1 MNQEK
6 KIVKIGDI
14 VENQIPEFI
23 FSENPNFVEFLK
35 QYYLSQE
42 YQGATVDIAENLVE
56 YKNIDAFNNANLIQS
71 TTLTQ
76 EISYFDDVI
85 EVESTDGWPSQYGLL
100 KIDDEI
106 ITYTGITTNTFTGC
120 IRGFSGIESLSDES
134 NPEYLKFSSTEVS
147 EHSDESVVHN
157 LSNLFLLEFF
167 KKIKYQFS
175 PGFEEFD
182 FDPRINAPNFISKVK
197 SFYQTKGTDEAFKIL
212 FKVLYG
218 ENVEVIKPKDFL
230 FTTSDDQW
238 IVVERFVGEVI
249 SGNPLKLNGQT
260 LYQDDPIANGSIYK
274 VSSYIS
280 NGRQY
285 YNIDIFSGYSNNLN
299 PKGSIF
305 GEFKITPKT
314 YCVLNVSSTETT
326 ISAMSTIGFKN
337 SGTLNIGDLVV
348 TYTDKT
354 NTEFLNCSGITEEI
368 PASTPIYASNF
379 VYSYEDGNID
389 SPVQLRLFNTLSEVD
404 KSNTIL
410 STKNDLLKV
419 DSIGITTENVFTKS
433 LIYNVPSIIF
443 AGEVYDTI
451 PQDKFGVS
459 KSTGQVKTKYPHYLK
474 NGDILEVF
482 NITTNKKLYNTTVSN
497 VNSLTANQFSISGTE
512 NLTLNHVI
520 KFRRK
525 PFKAVSSQYPEVNN
539 KFAINIQDSY
549 EDSENYYLTSN
560 GFPQGVI
567 APFKREYEFQLL
579 APSST
584 FTFITSQHDF
594 YDGELVVV
602 ENYTVSNIEGTPGF
616 KNNVGIY
623 TGISLYTKRMSSSEI
638 KLAFTYEDLVN
649 ENYINFA
656 EQVSEI
662 DASVSGYINSIRLI
676 FSKLYNKTFTS
687 SKLFKKIAKHP
698 QYPYEKSSTR
708 MGSIGILANGV
719 EIQNYKSFDK
729 LYYGEII
736 SIDILDPGK
745 GYNLLDPPRISI
757 DFGNDTS
764 AIATPELIGKI
775 ESILV
780 IDSGFDYIETPF
792 VTIKGG
798 GNDKVKTEVKMK
810 KIQKE
815 IIFNSEDDD
824 IVIVTDPINKFVFN
838 NAHGLFPGDAVIYET
853 DGNDS
858 IGNLRN
864 NGVYYIFDVGIGK
877 SFKLA
882 PTKEDAVSGIGT
894 INISSGAKGLHKFTS
909 VKLINVIDEVNVIN
923 LDTEFKYKKIPLKQE
938 NINHYDDIIEVK
950 NHGFISGDE
959 VSYSFSG
966 TSILSTSQYY
976 YIIKINDDSFKLSS
990 TKDLQTPVAINASNS
1005 SSVHYFSYSP
1015 IRVNI
1020 EGTLSVLGLSE
1031 IGISAELYP
1040 VVTGSITKLNI
1051 INSKQYG
1058 TSIFNYEDSPR
1069 VELVTGRYSSL
1080 APVIINGK
1088 IQNVVI
1094 FNSGQNYFDNPEI
1107 EVVGSGVGAKL
1118 HPVVVNGQ
1126 ITEVKII
1133 SSGIGYDQYTKL
1145 IVKPKGSGALLKARL
1160 KSWILNEISKY
1171 GNKLDNNILVGQN
1184 YQKNKTNIGVYYL
1197 TPSLKTEFNITQS
1210 SHSPI
1215 IGWAYDGCPIYG
1227 PYAYENVDGTG
1238 NIIEM
1243 TSSYVKVKISPSIS
1257 SSPDL
1262 DCIEDYVYENG
1273 QGTLDEFNG
1282 RYCVT
1287 PEYPNGVYA
1296 YFATS
1301 FFPYFIGN
1309 KYNNS
1314 PILENF
1320 DLNFS
1325 QNLNL
1330 NQFNITKHT
1339 YPYYINDVQNYYE
1352 YFDFFPN
1359 QNIEDLIV
1367 LDVIEGSV
1375 DDIEIISPGSGYFI
1389 GDNIV
1394 FDNTGTGG
1402 FGASAEVTELGGVGI
1417 SSISSTTINIP
1428 NVTFVQN
1435 STVITG
1441 IANTILNLK
1450 DQYYVNIS
1458 GISPSNYFKLEGNK
1472 KITLKTVKSILKE
1485 PLNANTGVVTSIKIV
1500 DSITNFNIDE
1510 QLQIGNEV
1518 LKIIG
1523 FDYLNNSI
1531 SVLRGDQSLSAAVQ
1545 SDVTVLQNKF
1555 EFTESQ
1561 VLNFTDKNISYYFDS
1576 DLVSL
1581 GTNIGP
1587 EYGST
1592 LVRYPLGLGKSESK
1606 FVRTGGIWIPNHKFK
1621 HGEKV
1626 TYSIDDNSTTVVTN
1640 LNGSTDLKD
1649 IVDLYIVDL
1658 GNDIIGLTQSKQ
1670 SINSIENILY
1680 FIDSGDGKLHKLTS
1694 NREVVT
1700 GNITFNQTVVSTA
1713 STHGLSV
1720 GDGVKL
1726 NVLSGNTLQFNVTYN
1741 ASTAKLLVNSLVNPK
1756 IDAYRNQVIEF
1767 DTSSLSSS
1775 IFELYLDENFKN
1787 KYIGNKDS
1795 GIEVVESSDKIT
1807 LYISENTPSK
1817 LYYNIKTSNPLYQ
1830 DRTVQNA
1837 NIIEIFPSK
1846 FNVSAGVVTTTAN
1859 SFTVNLPY
1867 SPEVTS
1873 HVAVGRTSLSYS
1885 ITKSDISGS
1894 IFDTKLSFNGQQYKK
1909 LPTISSIGSSGENAI
1924 LVPTTTSIGK
1934 INKVESISNITY
1946 SSDKTLRPVSKLY
1959 SILNLS
1965 DDYSISKLN
1974 LIFGGANYLSPPNVQ
1989 IYNENTNQ
1997 TYDSIS
2003 LYSELKNSV
2012 VSNIIIVDTGTGLPQ
2027 NGNKVIFTE
2036 NTNGIK
2042 ILEAYANQTAP
2053 DVFLVTLRIE
2063 TPIVGFSTFNAIPFE
2078 VGDKIF
2084 VEGIESV
2091 GYGFNSSD
2099 YSYNTFNVVGIV
2111 SSYLS
2116 PDETL
2121 IRYELPNDPGSVS
2134 SYEFAYVINDK
2145 NMPICDL
2152 IVTKSNFF
2160 ANENIGST
2168 KLINNKVD
2176 PNSKSTIKVYD
2187 ADNLSINQIIEGT
2200 SSKSKGKI
2208 ITIDSI
2214 EAESIVSSSK
2224 SKPIGWLSQRG
2235 NLSETVQKLPDND
2248 YYQNFSYS
2256 IKSTK
2261 DILKWE
2267 PAVSDLAHVLGSKK
2281 FSDLVVESPSE
2292 QYQISSNNTS
2302 VVNISINSYID
2313 VNTLHDFDLVLE
2325 DVDDHND
2332 LYSEIL
2338 SFRTQKLS
2346 DYLLCINNRV
2356 LEIDD
2361 LSLNFESDLVIEKII
2376 VDTVSTTTITE
2387 SGSFI
2392 SKYLSFIESTTS
2404 IYTDFELPSLSE
2416 VFLSRRNATNINLVT
2431 YSYYEDI
2438 PLGVYISEINPSN
2451 SNEIL
2456 LEFIPYS
2463 TTNILNTRVI
2473 RETVPINESTLI
2485 NTYGNN
2491 KNVSISTSFA
2501 SEISPTEKRIHL
2513 EYLNNC
2519 TSGTVYVGI
2528 STVSGSIEE
2537 FLEFTFVYNSPSISH
2552 SVYSQD
2558 EYKNLGVVGIST
2570 GNSDNIEITF
2580 TGVPNEPLNLYINA
2594 NLLVNTPVSPSNQDL
2609 TYGRLNSS
2617 NIQFNASTLDPVGI
2631 TTISKEYGASKYVIE
2646 VEKTVGV
2653 TTERSI
2659 IQINSVHYDIVTAQE
2674 KYLNNVN
2681 YGIIGNFDDVNF
2693 SSIFDPNAGT
2703 YTLAYYPNELAN
2715 YNIKFYEKNILRA
2728 TNPLL

>member
-1 MNQEK
+1 MNQER
-6 KIVKIGDI
+6 KIVKISDV

-23 FSENPNFVEFLK
+23 FSENPNFAEFLK
-35 QYYLSQE
+35 QYYISQE
-42 YQGATVDIAENLVE
+42 YQGATVDLAENLVE
-56 YKNIDAFNNANLIQS
+56 YKNIDAFNNSNLIQS
-71 TTLTQ
+71 TILTQ
-76 EISYFDDVI
+76 EVSYFDDVI

-120 IRGFSGIESLSDES
+120 IRGFSGVESLSDES

-147 EHSDESVVHN
+147 EHAEESVVHN

-175 PGFEEFD
+175 PGFEELD

-238 IVVERFVGEVI
+238 IVVERFVGELI

-260 LYQDDPIANGSIYK
+260 LYQDDPTANGSIYK

-280 NGRQY
+280 NGKQY

-305 GEFKITPKT
+305 GEFKVTPKT
-314 YCVLNVSSTETT
+314 YCTLNVSSTETT
-326 ISAMSTIGFKN
+326 ISAVSTIGFEN
-337 SGTLNIGDLVV
+337 SGTLNIGNLVV

-368 PASTPIYASNF
+368 SAATPIYASNF
-379 VYSYEDGNID
+379 VYSYEDGNLD
-389 SPVQLRLFNTLSEVD
+389 FPVQLRLYNTLSEID

-443 AGEVYDTI
+443 AGEVYNTI

-459 KSTGQVKTKYPHYLK
+459 KLTGQVKTKYPHYLK
-474 NGDILEVF
+474 NGDTLEVF
-482 NITTNKKLYNTTVSN
+482 DLTTNQKLYNTTVSN
-497 VNSLTANQFSISGTE
+497 VNSLTANQFSISGIQ

-525 PFKAVSSQYPEVNN
+525 PFKSVSSQYPEVNN
-539 KFAINIQDSY
+539 KFSINIQDSY

-560 GFPQGVI
+560 GFHQGII
-567 APFKREYEFQLL
+567 APFKRQYEFELL
-579 APSST
+579 SPSSA
-584 FTFITSQHDF
+584 FTLATSQHDF

-602 ENYTVSNIEGTPGF
+602 ENYTVTNIEGTPGF
-616 KNNVGIY
+616 RNNVGIY
-623 TGISLYTKRMSSSEI
+623 TGISLYTRRINSNEI
-638 KLAFTYEDLVN
+638 KLAFTYEDLAN
-649 ENYINFA
+649 ENYINFS
-656 EQVSEI
+656 EQVSETDNSI
-662 DASVSGYINSIRLI
+662 SGYINSINLI

-687 SKLFKKIAKHP
+687 SKLFKKIAKYP
-698 QYPYEKSSTR
+698 KYPYEKVSTR
-708 MGSIGILANGV
+708 MGSIGVLSNGV

-729 LYYGEII
+729 LYYGKIT
-736 SIDILDPGK
+736 SINVLDPGT

-757 DFGNDTS
+757 DYGNDAFT
-764 AIATPELIGKI
+764 IVTPDLTGKI
-775 ESILV
+775 ESLLV

-810 KIQKE
+810 KIQRE
-815 IIFNSEDDD
+815 ILFNAEDDN
-824 IVIVTDPINKFVFN
+824 IVILTDPINKFVFN
-838 NAHGLFPGDAVIYET
+838 DPHGLFPEDAVIYET
-853 DGNDS
+853 NGNDS
-858 IGNLRN
+858 IGNLQN
-864 NGVYYIFDVGIGK
+864 NSIYYIFDVGIGK

-882 PTKEDAVSGIGT
+882 ATKEDAASGIGT
-894 INISSGAKGLHKFTS
+894 INITSGGKGLHKFTS
-909 VKLINVIDEVNVIN
+909 LKLVNVIDEVNIIDLN
-923 LDTEFKYKKIPLKQE
+923 TEFKYKKIPLKE
-938 NINHYDDIIEVK
+938 SNINHYDDIIQFE
-950 NHGFISGDE
+950 NHGFIDGDE
-959 VSYSFSG
+959 VSYSCSG
-966 TSILSTSQYY
+966 IAILSISQYY
-976 YIIKINDDSFKLSS
+976 YVIKIDDNSFKLSS
-990 TKDLQTPVAINASNS
+990 TKDLQTPVPISAPNS
-1005 SSVHYFSYSP
+1005 SSIHYFSYSP
-1015 IRVNI
+1015 IRVDI
-1020 EGTLSVLGLSE
+1020 KGILSVLGLSE
-1031 IGISAELYP
+1031 VGISAELYP
-1040 VVTGSITKLNI
+1040 IVTGSITKLNV
-1051 INSKQYG
+1051 INSKEYG
-1058 TSIFNYEDSPR
+1058 TPIFNYEDSPN
-1069 VELVTGRYSSL
+1069 VQVITGKYASL
-1080 APVIINGK
+1080 APIVSNGK
-1088 IQNVVI
+1088 IDSVII
-1094 FNSGQNYFDNPEI
+1094 FNSGQNYFNNPEI
-1107 EVVGSGVGAKL
+1107 EVIGSGVGAKL
-1118 HPVVVNGQ
+1118 HPVVVNGE

-1133 SSGIGYDQYTKL
+1133 SPGIGYDQYTKL
-1145 IVKPKGSGALLKARL
+1145 IIKPKGYGAFLKARL
-1160 KSWILNEISKY
+1160 RDWTLNEVSKY
-1171 GNKLDNNILVGQN
+1171 GNKLDNNILIGQN
-1184 YQKNKTNIGVYYL
+1184 YQENKTNIGVYYL
-1197 TPSLKTEFNITQS
+1197 TPSLKTEFNINQTT
-1210 SHSPI
+1210 HSPI

-1227 PYAYENVDGTG
+1227 PYAYQNVDGTG
-1238 NIIEM
+1238 SIIQM
-1243 TSSYVKVKISPSIS
+1243 TSSYVKIKSSPSIL

-1262 DCIEDYVYENG
+1262 DCIEDYVYQKG

-1287 PEYPNGVYA
+1287 PEYPKGVYA

-1301 FFPYFIGN
+1301 SFPYFIGD

-1320 DLNFS
+1320 DLNFN
-1325 QNLNL
+1325 QNLDL

-1339 YPYYINDVQNYYE
+1339 YPYYVSDIQNYYE
-1352 YFDFFPN
+1352 YFDFYPN

-1367 LDVIEGSV
+1367 LDTIEGSV

-1389 GDNIV
+1389 GDNII

-1402 FGASAEVTELGGVGI
+1402 FGAFAEVTELGGVGVT
-1417 SSISSTTINIP
+1417 SISSTTIVIP
-1428 NVTFVQN
+1428 DVTFVQN
-1435 STVITG
+1435 NTTITG

-1458 GISPSNYFKLEGNK
+1458 GTSPSNYSKINGNK
-1472 KITLKTVKSILKE
+1472 KITLKTIKTTLKE
-1485 PLNANTGVVTSIKIV
+1485 PLQANTGVVTSIKIV

-1531 SVLRGDQSLSAAVQ
+1531 SVLRGDESLTAAVQ
-1545 SDVTVLQNKF
+1545 SEVTTLQNKF
-1555 EFTESQ
+1555 EFTESRI
-1561 VLNFTDKNISYYFDS
+1561 LDFTDKNVSYYFDS
-1576 DLVSL
+1576 DLVSV

-1626 TYSIDDNSTTVVTN
+1626 TYSIDENSTTVVTN

-1658 GNDIIGLTQSKQ
+1658 GNDIIGLTELKQ
-1670 SINSIENILY
+1670 NINSVENLLY
-1680 FIDSGDGKLHKLTS
+1680 FIDAGDGKLHNLTS

-1700 GNITFNQTVVSTA
+1700 GDVIYNQTIVSTA
-1713 STHGLSV
+1713 SSHGLSV
-1720 GDGVKL
+1720 GDVIKL
-1726 NVLSGNTLQFNVTYN
+1726 NVLNGNTSQFNVTYN
-1741 ASTAKLLVNSLVNPK
+1741 SSTAKLLVNSLINPN
-1756 IDAYRNQVIEF
+1756 IEVYRNQIVEF
-1767 DTSSLSSS
+1767 NTSTLSSS
-1775 IFELYLDENFKN
+1775 TFKLYLDENFEN
-1787 KYIGNKDS
+1787 EYIGNKES
-1795 GIEVVESSDKIT
+1795 GIEVVKGSNKLT
-1807 LYISENTPSK
+1807 LIISEYTPSK
-1817 LYYNIKTSNPLYQ
+1817 LYYNIETSYPLYQ
-1830 DRTVQNA
+1830 DASVENA
-1837 NIIEIFPSK
+1837 NTIQIFPSK
-1846 FNVSAGVVTTTAN
+1846 FNVSSGIVSTTET
-1859 SFTVNLPY
+1859 SFTINLPY
-1867 SPEVTS
+1867 FPEVTS
-1873 HVAVGRTSLSYS
+1873 QVAIGRTSLSYS
-1885 ITKSDISGS
+1885 ITKSNISGS
-1894 IFDTKLSFNGQQYKK
+1894 IFNTKLSFNGQQYKK

-1924 LVPTTTSIGK
+1924 LIPTTTSIGR

-1946 SSDKTLRPVSKLY
+1946 SSDTTLRPISKLY
-1959 SILNLS
+1959 SVLNLT

-1974 LIFGGANYLSPPNVQ
+1974 LTFGGANYLSPPTVQ

-1997 TYDSIS
+1997 IYNSIS
-2003 LYSELKNSV
+2003 LYSELNNSV
-2012 VSNIIIVDTGTGLPQ
+2012 VGNIVVVDTGTGLPQ

-2036 NTNGIK
+2036 NTNGLK
-2042 ILEAYANQTAP
+2042 ILEAYGNQTSP
-2053 DVFLVTLRIE
+2053 GVFLVTLRIE
-2063 TPIVGFSTFNAIPFE
+2063 TPISGFSTSTGIPFE
-2078 VGDKIF
+2078 IGDKIF

-2099 YSYNTFNVVGIV
+2099 YAYNTFNVVGIV
-2111 SSYLS
+2111 SSFLS
-2116 PDETL
+2116 PDQTL
-2121 IRYELPNDPGSVS
+2121 IRYELPNDPGSVA
-2134 SYEFAYVINDK
+2134 SYEFAYVINSK

-2152 IVTKSNFF
+2152 VVTKSEFF
-2160 ANENIGST
+2160 SNEGVGDTQIVNNMVDT
-2168 KLINNKVD
+2168 K
-2176 PNSKSTIKVYD
+2176 SKSIIKVYD
-2187 ADNLSINQIIEGT
+2187 ADNLTINQTIEGK
-2200 SSKSKGKI
+2200 SSGSRGKI
-2208 ITIDSI
+2208 IKIDSVG
-2214 EAESIVSSSK
+2214 AESIVSSSK
-2224 SKPIGWLSQRG
+2224 SKPRGWLSQRG
-2235 NLSETVQKLPDND
+2235 TLSETVQKLPDND

-2256 IKSTK
+2256 LKSTK
-2261 DILKWE
+2261 DIVKWD

-2292 QYQISSNNTS
+2292 QYQITSNNTS

-2313 VNTLHDFDLVLE
+2313 VNTIHDFDLVLE

-2338 SFRTQKLS
+2338 SFRSQKLS
-2346 DYLLCINNRV
+2346 DYLLCLNNRV

-2361 LSLNFESDLVIEKII
+2361 LSLNFESDLIIQKVI
-2376 VDTVSTTTITE
+2376 VDTLTTTTITE
-2387 SGSFI
+2387 SGSMI
-2392 SKYLSFIESTTS
+2392 SKYISFIESTTS
-2404 IYTDFELPSLSE
+2404 IYTDFELPSLCE
-2416 VFLSRRNATNINLVT
+2416 IFLSRRNGTNINLVT

-2438 PLGVYISEINPSN
+2438 PLGVYIGEVNPSN
-2451 SNEIL
+2451 STEIL
-2456 LEFIPYS
+2456 LEFIPYN
-2463 TTNILNTRVI
+2463 TNNILNTRVI
-2473 RETVPINESTLI
+2473 REIVPIDGNTLI
-2485 NTYGNN
+2485 NSYGNN

-2501 SEISPTEKRIHL
+2501 SEVSPTEKRIHL

-2519 TSGTVYVGI
+2519 TAGTVYVGI

-2537 FLEFTFVYNSPSISH
+2537 FLEFTFVYNYPSVSF

-2558 EYKNLGVVGIST
+2558 EYRNLGEVGIST
-2570 GNSDNIEITF
+2570 GNSNNIELTF
-2580 TGVPNEPLNLYINA
+2580 TGIANQSTNLYINA
-2594 NLLVNTPVSPSNQDL
+2594 NLLVNTPVSPYYQDL
-2609 TYGRLNSS
+2609 DYGRLNSS
-2617 NIQFNASTLDPVGI
+2617 NVQFTASTLDPVGI

-2646 VEKTVGV
+2646 IEKTVGV

-2659 IQINSVHYDIVTAQE
+2659 IQINSVHYDVVTVEE
-2674 KYLNNVN
+2674 KYLTNVN